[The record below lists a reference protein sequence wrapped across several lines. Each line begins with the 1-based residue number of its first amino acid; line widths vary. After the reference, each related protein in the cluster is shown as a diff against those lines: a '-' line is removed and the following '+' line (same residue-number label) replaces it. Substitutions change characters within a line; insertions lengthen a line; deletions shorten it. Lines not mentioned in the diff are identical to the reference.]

1 MSAYAYPPPTSGSGQ
16 NAEPY
21 RASPTGSHVS
31 LPSLNLP
38 PIRNLDGRA
47 PTTPQQ
53 QQQQQQQQQPAQA
66 SQPPSV
72 TQHQHQHQHQQQ
84 HQLQHLQH
92 HVQPTSGQNSM
103 GSPLAPPMGQYY
115 PNPQQSLAPPPPH
128 MSGTSDPNQPLRYP
142 LPATDNR
149 MMSGGRNKKEIK
161 RRTKTGCLT
170 CRKRRIKCDEAHPTC
185 RNCIKSKRECLGYDP
200 IFKSQP
206 GPAAIQPAP
215 SSAPSMQPHSATV
228 SPYPPPPQGY
238 MPAGSQP
245 YAPSVTAGAT
255 SPDSSVEPYDYS
267 AAIDPALEG
276 TGAAQMQVHSSLYDG
291 THEAKLGAKPTKIQ
305 DLLDVGGYPPPDVK
319 PSTSIPPPA
328 IDEIKTLYLTA
339 YATAID
345 KFFETRWFTT
355 RGLPHLLVDT
365 NLCEHYNT
373 LLQRV
378 TMPITQPP
386 NYREHAITQS
396 IEAHVIWSTMLLC
409 RQVSAA
415 AHSTNGQ
422 NNYIEV
428 NEGVHDAAKRLEIFE
443 TLITNQYLDN
453 EALPQSNTSSN
464 RNGLDD
470 QLKYRERE
478 FWRLISRFLT
488 LRDDEAASAN
498 EIDDTLS
505 QCRHLLDSRENR
517 DVLYSIAIARHIGQR
532 MAEGG
537 KGLGDRPEELS
548 NNEQDPR
555 AKLSVARR
563 FVEGEAAGKGTTQ
576 VVQRVCGMAIRSWG
590 GVR

>member
-1 MSAYAYPPPTSGSGQ
+1 
-16 NAEPY
+16 
-21 RASPTGSHVS
+21 
-31 LPSLNLP
+31 
-38 PIRNLDGRA
+38 
-47 PTTPQQ
+47 
-53 QQQQQQQQQPAQA
+53 
-66 SQPPSV
+66 
-72 TQHQHQHQHQQQ
+72 
-84 HQLQHLQH
+84 
-92 HVQPTSGQNSM
+92 M
-103 GSPLAPPMGQYY
+103 GSPLAPPMAQYY
-115 PNPQQSLAPPPPH
+115 PSPQQSLAPPPPH
-128 MSGTSDPNQPLRYP
+128 MSVTSDPNQPLRYP
-142 LPATDNR
+142 LPAADNR
-149 MMSGGRNKKEIK
+149 MMPAGRTKKDIK

-215 SSAPSMQPHSATV
+215 SAAPSMQPHSATA

-238 MPAGSQP
+238 MPAGGQP
-245 YAPSVTAGAT
+245 YAPSLTAGAT

-276 TGAAQMQVHSSLYDG
+276 TGTSQMQVHSSLYDG
-291 THEAKLGAKPTKIQ
+291 THEAKLGGTYHTQSFPMKDLSFWSLDHVSTVHTDQCTLIAKPTKIQ

-319 PSTSIPPPA
+319 PSTSIPPSA
-328 IDEIKTLYLTA
+328 IDELKSLYLTA

-355 RGLPHLLVDT
+355 RGLPHLLADT
-365 NLCEHYNT
+365 NLCEQYNT

-396 IEAHVIWSTMLLC
+396 IEAHVIWSTMLLS

-415 AHSTNGQ
+415 ARSTNGQ

-443 TLITNQYLDN
+443 TLITNQYLDT
-453 EALPQSNTSSN
+453 ESLPQSTTSGN

-470 QLKYRERE
+470 QLKTRERE

-517 DVLYSIAIARHIGQR
+517 DVIYSIAIARHIGQR

-537 KGLGDRPEELS
+537 KGLGDRPEEIS
-548 NNEQDPR
+548 NDEQDPR